1 MQNVQPFPVPPSIF
15 LNHHFESAKPRGKS
29 NLLLPL
35 KRYRSFIARTKIR
48 HLIPKSSMSTDASD
62 IQLSALAT
70 AFQEQ
75 QSGPGALWA
84 EITAL
89 SRQPGVVDI
98 GQGYP
103 DFGSNVI
110 AKQSAKRAISMDEK
124 TISGD
129 VPDARA
135 NQYAPIPGTKDML
148 DAVKRYYRETA
159 KNVSSVDETR
169 DTSLVTT
176 SATEAL
182 YVVFR
187 ALLNKGDEVM
197 TLSPFFPWYLA
208 HATVTECSLID
219 VPLNAEDGFVL
230 TEDMLE
236 QAYVK
241 SEKRVKIFVHCSPHN
256 PTGHVSSEEE
266 LKIIAKFCRKYNIV
280 AIADEVYERSTFIE
294 SKPHL
299 RLREYLPERTI
310 TCGTSSKLM
319 NLSGWR
325 VGWIYGPKVIIDAC
339 NTFHSYASFST
350 PTPLQAGV
358 SDALNDICDHANPG
372 EGVTPDENARI
383 LASNANLLASALTA
397 SGLTVYPAEGGF
409 FLVASVKNI
418 KSIDGDAIQ
427 YCKKLAREGAKVS
440 AVPMTPFYNP
450 AKAATNPT
458 DLVRFAICKKR
469 ATIEEAAKRIRENP
483 LV

>member
-1 MQNVQPFPVPPSIF
+1 MSDEKHNDDESIK
-15 LNHHFESAKPRGKS
+15 L
-29 NLLLPL
+29 
-35 KRYRSFIARTKIR
+35 
-48 HLIPKSSMSTDASD
+48 SS
-62 IQLSALAT
+62 LAT
-70 AFQEQ
+70 AFSRQ

-89 SRQPGVVDI
+89 SRQPGVIDI

-103 DFGSNVI
+103 DFGSNSI

-129 VPDARA
+129 IPDARA
-135 NQYAPIPGTKDML
+135 NQYAPIPGTRDML
-148 DAVKRYYRETA
+148 DAVKRYYRDTA
-159 KNVSSVDETR
+159 RNVSSVDESR

-176 SATEAL
+176 SATEGL

-208 HATVTECSLID
+208 HATVTECTLLE
-219 VPLNAEDGFVL
+219 VPLNPEDGFVV
-230 TEDMLE
+230 TEEMLE
-236 QAYVK
+236 RAYAK
-241 SEKRVKIFVHCSPHN
+241 SNKRVKIFVHCSPHN
-256 PTGHVSSEEE
+256 PTGHCASEEE
-266 LKIIAKFCRKYNIV
+266 LEIIARFCRNHKIV
-280 AIADEVYERSTFIE
+280 AIADEVYERSTFLE

-299 RLREYLPERTI
+299 RLREYLPERTV
-310 TCGTSSKLM
+310 TVGTSSKLM

-325 VGWIYGPKVIIDAC
+325 VGWIYGPKVIVDAC

-358 SDALNDICDHANPG
+358 ADALNDICDRAKPG
-372 EGVTPDENARI
+372 EGVTPDENAQI

-397 SGLTVYPAEGGF
+397 SGLKVYPPEGGF

-418 KSIDGDAIQ
+418 KSVDGDAIQ
-427 YCKKLAREGAKVS
+427 YCKNLARRGAKVS
-440 AVPMTPFYNP
+440 AVPMTPFYDP
-450 AKAATNPT
+450 SSPENPT

-469 ATIEEAAKRIRENP
+469 ETIAEAARRIRENP
-483 LV
+483 L

>member
-1 MQNVQPFPVPPSIF
+1 MNNTISDDTAAAGDEKHNDDESIE
-15 LNHHFESAKPRGKS
+15 L
-29 NLLLPL
+29 
-35 KRYRSFIARTKIR
+35 
-48 HLIPKSSMSTDASD
+48 SS
-62 IQLSALAT
+62 LAT
-70 AFQEQ
+70 AFSRQ

-89 SRQPGVVDI
+89 SRQPGVIDI

-103 DFGSNVI
+103 DFGSNSI

-129 VPDARA
+129 IPDARA
-135 NQYAPIPGTKDML
+135 NQYAPIPGTRDML
-148 DAVKRYYRETA
+148 DAVKRYYRDTA
-159 KNVSSVDETR
+159 RNVSSVDESR

-176 SATEAL
+176 SATEGL

-208 HATVTECSLID
+208 HATVTECTLLE
-219 VPLNAEDGFVL
+219 VPLNPEDGFVV
-230 TEDMLE
+230 TEEMLE
-236 QAYVK
+236 RAYAK
-241 SEKRVKIFVHCSPHN
+241 SNKRVKIFVHCSPHN
-256 PTGHVSSEEE
+256 PTGHCASEEE
-266 LKIIAKFCRKYNIV
+266 LEIIARFCRNHKIV
-280 AIADEVYERSTFIE
+280 AIADEVYERSTFLE

-299 RLREYLPERTI
+299 RLREYLPERTV
-310 TCGTSSKLM
+310 TVGTSSKLM

-325 VGWIYGPKVIIDAC
+325 VGWIYGPKVIVDAC

-358 SDALNDICDHANPG
+358 ADALNDICDRAKLG
-372 EGVTPDENARI
+372 EVGVTPDENAQI

-397 SGLTVYPAEGGF
+397 SGLKVYPPEGGF

-418 KSIDGDAIQ
+418 KSVDGDAIQ
-427 YCKKLAREGAKVS
+427 YCKNLARRGAKVS
-440 AVPMTPFYNP
+440 AVPMTPFYDP
-450 AKAATNPT
+450 SSPENPT

-469 ATIEEAAKRIRENP
+469 ETIAEAARRIRENP
-483 LV
+483 L

>member
-1 MQNVQPFPVPPSIF
+1 MNDNTIE
-15 LNHHFESAKPRGKS
+15 L
-29 NLLLPL
+29 
-35 KRYRSFIARTKIR
+35 
-48 HLIPKSSMSTDASD
+48 SS
-62 IQLSALAT
+62 LAT
-70 AFQEQ
+70 AFSRQ

-89 SRQPGVVDI
+89 SRQEGVIDI

-103 DFGSNVI
+103 DFGSNSI

-135 NQYAPIPGTKDML
+135 NQYAPIPGTRDML
-148 DAVKRYYRETA
+148 DAVRRYYRDTA
-159 KNVSSVDETR
+159 RNVSSVDESR
-169 DTSLVTT
+169 DSSLVTT
-176 SATEAL
+176 SATEGL

-208 HATVTECSLID
+208 HATVTECTLLG
-219 VPLNAEDGFVL
+219 VPLNPEDGFAV
-230 TEDMLE
+230 TEEMLE
-236 QAYVK
+236 RAYAK
-241 SEKRVKIFVHCSPHN
+241 SNKRVKIFVHCSPHN
-256 PTGHVSSEEE
+256 PTGHCASEEE
-266 LKIIAKFCRKYNIV
+266 LEIIARFCRNHKIV
-280 AIADEVYERSTFIE
+280 AIADEVYERSTFLE

-299 RLREYLPERTI
+299 RLREYLPERTV
-310 TCGTSSKLM
+310 TVGTSSKLM

-325 VGWIYGPKVIIDAC
+325 VGWIYGPKVIVDAC

-358 SDALNDICDHANPG
+358 ADALNDICDRAKPG
-372 EGVTPDENARI
+372 EGVTPDENAQI
-383 LASNANLLASALTA
+383 LASNAQILASALTA
-397 SGLTVYPAEGGF
+397 SGLKVYPPEGGF

-418 KSIDGDAIQ
+418 KSVDGDAIQ
-427 YCKKLAREGAKVS
+427 YCKNLARRGAKVS
-440 AVPMTPFYNP
+440 AVPMTPFYDP
-450 AKAATNPT
+450 SSPENPT

-469 ATIEEAAKRIRENP
+469 ETIAEAARRIRENP
-483 LV
+483 L

>member
-1 MQNVQPFPVPPSIF
+1 MHSLHTTKPQLILAQERQKQTSRRSKTIVVPVM
-15 LNHHFESAKPRGKS
+15 S
-29 NLLLPL
+29 NDTVEL
-35 KRYRSFIARTKIR
+35 
-48 HLIPKSSMSTDASD
+48 SS
-62 IQLSALAT
+62 LAT
-70 AFQEQ
+70 AFSRQ

-89 SRQPGVVDI
+89 SRQEGVIDI

-103 DFGSNVI
+103 DFGSNAI

-135 NQYAPIPGTKDML
+135 NQYAPIPGTADML
-148 DAVKRYYRETA
+148 DAVKRYYRDTA
-159 KNVSSVDETR
+159 RNVSSVDESR
-169 DTSLVTT
+169 DSSLVTT
-176 SATEAL
+176 SATEGL

-208 HATVTECSLID
+208 HATVTECTLLG
-219 VPLNAEDGFVL
+219 VPLNPEDGFAV
-230 TEDMLE
+230 TEEMLE
-236 QAYVK
+236 RAYAK
-241 SEKRVKIFVHCSPHN
+241 SNKRVKIFVHCSPHN
-256 PTGHVSSEEE
+256 PTGHCASEEE
-266 LKIIAKFCRKYNIV
+266 LEIIARFCRNHKIV
-280 AIADEVYERSTFIE
+280 AIADEVYERSTFLE

-299 RLREYLPERTI
+299 RLREYLPERTV
-310 TCGTSSKLM
+310 TVGTSSKLM

-325 VGWIYGPKVIIDAC
+325 VGWIYGPKVIVDAC

-358 SDALNDICDHANPG
+358 ADALNDICDRAKPG
-372 EGVTPDENARI
+372 EGVTPDENAKI
-383 LASNANLLASALTA
+383 LASNAQILASALTA
-397 SGLTVYPAEGGF
+397 SGLKVYPPEGGF

-418 KSIDGDAIQ
+418 KSVDGDAIQ
-427 YCKKLAREGAKVS
+427 YCKNLARRGAKVS
-440 AVPMTPFYNP
+440 AVPMTPFYDP
-450 AKAATNPT
+450 SSPENPT

-469 ATIEEAAKRIRENP
+469 ETIAEAARRIRENP
-483 LV
+483 L

>member
-1 MQNVQPFPVPPSIF
+1 MNNTISDEKHNNDESIE
-15 LNHHFESAKPRGKS
+15 L
-29 NLLLPL
+29 
-35 KRYRSFIARTKIR
+35 
-48 HLIPKSSMSTDASD
+48 SS
-62 IQLSALAT
+62 LAT
-70 AFQEQ
+70 AFSRQ

-89 SRQPGVVDI
+89 SRQPGVIDI

-103 DFGSNVI
+103 DFGSNSI

-129 VPDARA
+129 IPDARA
-135 NQYAPIPGTKDML
+135 NQYAPIPGTRDML
-148 DAVKRYYRETA
+148 DAVKRYYRDTA
-159 KNVSSVDETR
+159 RNVSSVDESR

-176 SATEAL
+176 SATEGL

-208 HATVTECSLID
+208 HATVTECTLLG
-219 VPLNAEDGFVL
+219 VPLNPEDGFAV
-230 TEDMLE
+230 TEEMLE
-236 QAYVK
+236 RAYAK
-241 SEKRVKIFVHCSPHN
+241 SNKRVKIFVHCSPHN
-256 PTGHVSSEEE
+256 PTGHCASEEE
-266 LKIIAKFCRKYNIV
+266 LEIIARFCRNHKIV
-280 AIADEVYERSTFIE
+280 AIADEVYERSTFLE

-299 RLREYLPERTI
+299 RLREYLPERTV
-310 TCGTSSKLM
+310 TVGTSSKLM

-325 VGWIYGPKVIIDAC
+325 VGWIYGPKVIVDAC

-358 SDALNDICDHANPG
+358 ADALNDICDRAKPG
-372 EGVTPDENARI
+372 EGVTPDENAQI

-397 SGLTVYPAEGGF
+397 SGLKVYPPEGGF

-418 KSIDGDAIQ
+418 KSVDGDAIQ
-427 YCKKLAREGAKVS
+427 YCKNLARRGAKVS
-440 AVPMTPFYNP
+440 AVPMTPFYDP
-450 AKAATNPT
+450 SSPENPT

-469 ATIEEAAKRIRENP
+469 ETIAEAARRIRENP
-483 LV
+483 L

>member
-1 MQNVQPFPVPPSIF
+1 MHS
-15 LNHHFESAKPRGKS
+15 
-29 NLLLPL
+29 
-35 KRYRSFIARTKIR
+35 
-48 HLIPKSSMSTDASD
+48 
-62 IQLSALAT
+62 LAT
-70 AFQEQ
+70 TKPQLILAHERHKQQSRRRSKTIVVPVMSNTVELSSLATVFSRQ

-89 SRQPGVVDI
+89 SRQEGVIDI

-103 DFGSNVI
+103 DFGSNAI

-135 NQYAPIPGTKDML
+135 NQYAPIPGTRDML
-148 DAVKRYYRETA
+148 DAVKRYYRDTA
-159 KNVSSVDETR
+159 RNVSSVDESR
-169 DTSLVTT
+169 DSSLVTT
-176 SATEAL
+176 SATEGL

-208 HATVTECSLID
+208 HATVTECTLLG
-219 VPLNAEDGFVL
+219 VPLNPEDGFVV
-230 TEDMLE
+230 TEEMLE
-236 QAYVK
+236 RAYAK
-241 SEKRVKIFVHCSPHN
+241 SNKRVKIFVHCSPHN
-256 PTGHVSSEEE
+256 PTGHCASEEE
-266 LKIIAKFCRKYNIV
+266 LEIIARFCRNHKIV
-280 AIADEVYERSTFIE
+280 AIADEVYERSTFLE

-299 RLREYLPERTI
+299 RLREYLPERTV
-310 TCGTSSKLM
+310 TVGTSSKLM

-325 VGWIYGPKVIIDAC
+325 VGWIYGPKVIVDAC

-358 SDALNDICDHANPG
+358 ADALNDICDRAKPG
-372 EGVTPDENARI
+372 EGVTPDENAQI
-383 LASNANLLASALTA
+383 LASNAQILASALTA
-397 SGLTVYPAEGGF
+397 SGLKVYPPEGGF

-418 KSIDGDAIQ
+418 KSVDGDAIQ
-427 YCKKLAREGAKVS
+427 YCKNLARRGAKVS
-440 AVPMTPFYNP
+440 AVPMTPFYDP
-450 AKAATNPT
+450 SSPENPT

-469 ATIEEAAKRIRENP
+469 ETIAEAARRIRENP
-483 LV
+483 L

>member
-1 MQNVQPFPVPPSIF
+1 MHSLHTTKPQLILAQERQKQTSRRSKTIVVPVM
-15 LNHHFESAKPRGKS
+15 S
-29 NLLLPL
+29 NDTVEL
-35 KRYRSFIARTKIR
+35 
-48 HLIPKSSMSTDASD
+48 SS
-62 IQLSALAT
+62 LAT
-70 AFQEQ
+70 AFSRQ

-89 SRQPGVVDI
+89 SRQEGVIDI

-103 DFGSNVI
+103 DFGSNAI

-135 NQYAPIPGTKDML
+135 NQYAPIPGTADML
-148 DAVKRYYRETA
+148 DAVKRYYRDTA
-159 KNVSSVDETR
+159 RNVSSVDESR
-169 DTSLVTT
+169 DSSLVTT
-176 SATEAL
+176 SATEGL

-208 HATVTECSLID
+208 HATVTECTLLG
-219 VPLNAEDGFVL
+219 VPLNPEDGFAV
-230 TEDMLE
+230 TEEMLE
-236 QAYVK
+236 RAYAK
-241 SEKRVKIFVHCSPHN
+241 SNKRVKIFVHCSPHN
-256 PTGHVSSEEE
+256 PTGHCASEEE
-266 LKIIAKFCRKYNIV
+266 LEIIARFCRNHKIV
-280 AIADEVYERSTFIE
+280 AIADEVYERSTFLE

-299 RLREYLPERTI
+299 RLREYLPERTV
-310 TCGTSSKLM
+310 TVGTSSKLM

-325 VGWIYGPKVIIDAC
+325 VGWIYGPKVIVDAC

-358 SDALNDICDHANPG
+358 ADALNDICDRAKPG
-372 EGVTPDENARI
+372 EGVTPDENAQI
-383 LASNANLLASALTA
+383 LASNAQILASALTA
-397 SGLTVYPAEGGF
+397 SGLKVYPPEGGF

-418 KSIDGDAIQ
+418 KSVDGDAIQ
-427 YCKKLAREGAKVS
+427 YCKNLARRGAKVS
-440 AVPMTPFYNP
+440 AVPMTPFYDP
-450 AKAATNPT
+450 SSPENPT

-469 ATIEEAAKRIRENP
+469 ETIAEAARRIRENP
-483 LV
+483 L

>member
-1 MQNVQPFPVPPSIF
+1 MHSLHTTKPQLILAQERQKQTSRRSKTIVVPVM
-15 LNHHFESAKPRGKS
+15 S
-29 NLLLPL
+29 NDTVEL
-35 KRYRSFIARTKIR
+35 
-48 HLIPKSSMSTDASD
+48 SS
-62 IQLSALAT
+62 LAT
-70 AFQEQ
+70 AFSRQ

-89 SRQPGVVDI
+89 SRQEGVIDI

-103 DFGSNVI
+103 DFGSNSI

-135 NQYAPIPGTKDML
+135 NQYAPIPGTADML
-148 DAVKRYYRETA
+148 DTVKRYYRDTA
-159 KNVSSVDETR
+159 RNVSSVDESR
-169 DTSLVTT
+169 DSSLVTT
-176 SATEAL
+176 SATEGL

-208 HATVTECSLID
+208 HATVTECTLLG
-219 VPLNAEDGFVL
+219 VPLNPEDGFAV
-230 TEDMLE
+230 TEELLE
-236 QAYVK
+236 RAYAK
-241 SEKRVKIFVHCSPHN
+241 SNKRVKIFVHCSPHN
-256 PTGHVSSEEE
+256 PTGHCASEEE
-266 LKIIAKFCRKYNIV
+266 LEIIARFCRNHKIV
-280 AIADEVYERSTFIE
+280 AIADEVYERSTFLE

-299 RLREYLPERTI
+299 RLREYLPERTV
-310 TCGTSSKLM
+310 TVGTSSKLM

-325 VGWIYGPKVIIDAC
+325 VGWIYGPKVIVDAC

-358 SDALNDICDHANPG
+358 ADALNDICDRAKPG
-372 EGVTPDENARI
+372 EGVTPDENAQI
-383 LASNANLLASALTA
+383 LASNAQILASALTA
-397 SGLTVYPAEGGF
+397 SGLKVYPPEGGF

-418 KSIDGDAIQ
+418 KSVDGDAIQ
-427 YCKKLAREGAKVS
+427 YCKNLARRGAKVS
-440 AVPMTPFYNP
+440 AVPMTPFYDP
-450 AKAATNPT
+450 SSPENPT

-469 ATIEEAAKRIRENP
+469 ETIAEAARRIRENP
-483 LV
+483 L

>member
-1 MQNVQPFPVPPSIF
+1 MSDTMSDEKHNDDESIK
-15 LNHHFESAKPRGKS
+15 L
-29 NLLLPL
+29 
-35 KRYRSFIARTKIR
+35 
-48 HLIPKSSMSTDASD
+48 SS
-62 IQLSALAT
+62 LAT
-70 AFQEQ
+70 AFSRQ

-89 SRQPGVVDI
+89 SRQPGVIDI

-103 DFGSNVI
+103 DFGSNSI

-129 VPDARA
+129 IPDARA
-135 NQYAPIPGTKDML
+135 NQYAPIPGTRDML
-148 DAVKRYYRETA
+148 DAVKRYYRDTA
-159 KNVSSVDETR
+159 RNVSSVDESR

-176 SATEAL
+176 SATEGL

-208 HATVTECSLID
+208 HATVTECTLLE
-219 VPLNAEDGFVL
+219 VPLNPEDGFVV
-230 TEDMLE
+230 TEEMLE
-236 QAYVK
+236 RAYAK
-241 SEKRVKIFVHCSPHN
+241 SNKRVKIFVHCSPHN
-256 PTGHVSSEEE
+256 PTGHCASEEE
-266 LKIIAKFCRKYNIV
+266 LEIIARFCRNHKIV
-280 AIADEVYERSTFIE
+280 AIADEVYERSTFLE

-299 RLREYLPERTI
+299 RLREYLPERTV
-310 TCGTSSKLM
+310 TVGTSSKLM

-325 VGWIYGPKVIIDAC
+325 VGWIYGPKVIVDAC

-358 SDALNDICDHANPG
+358 ADALNDICDRAKPG
-372 EGVTPDENARI
+372 EGVTPDENAQI

-397 SGLTVYPAEGGF
+397 SGLKVYPPEGGF

-418 KSIDGDAIQ
+418 KSVDGDAIQ
-427 YCKKLAREGAKVS
+427 YCKNLARRGAKVS
-440 AVPMTPFYNP
+440 AVPMTPFYDP
-450 AKAATNPT
+450 SSPENPT

-469 ATIEEAAKRIRENP
+469 ETIAEAARRIRENP
-483 LV
+483 L

>member
-1 MQNVQPFPVPPSIF
+1 MSDTTSDEKHNDDESIK
-15 LNHHFESAKPRGKS
+15 L
-29 NLLLPL
+29 
-35 KRYRSFIARTKIR
+35 
-48 HLIPKSSMSTDASD
+48 SS
-62 IQLSALAT
+62 LAT
-70 AFQEQ
+70 AFSRQ

-89 SRQPGVVDI
+89 SRQPGVIDI

-103 DFGSNVI
+103 DFGSNSI

-129 VPDARA
+129 IPDARA
-135 NQYAPIPGTKDML
+135 NQYAPIPGTRDML
-148 DAVKRYYRETA
+148 DAVKRYYRDTA
-159 KNVSSVDETR
+159 RNISSVDESR

-176 SATEAL
+176 SATEGL

-208 HATVTECSLID
+208 HATVTECTLLG
-219 VPLNAEDGFVL
+219 VPLNPEDGFAV
-230 TEDMLE
+230 TEEMLE
-236 QAYVK
+236 RAYAK
-241 SEKRVKIFVHCSPHN
+241 SNKRVKIFVHCSPHN
-256 PTGHVSSEEE
+256 PTGHCASEEE
-266 LKIIAKFCRKYNIV
+266 LEIIARFCRNHKIV
-280 AIADEVYERSTFIE
+280 AIADEVYERSTFLE

-299 RLREYLPERTI
+299 RLREYLPERTV
-310 TCGTSSKLM
+310 TVGTSSKLM

-325 VGWIYGPKVIIDAC
+325 VGWIYGPKVIVDAC
-339 NTFHSYASFST
+339 NTLHSYASFST

-358 SDALNDICDHANPG
+358 ADALNDICDRAKPG
-372 EGVTPDENARI
+372 EGVTPDENAQI

-397 SGLTVYPAEGGF
+397 SGLKVYPPEGGF

-418 KSIDGDAIQ
+418 KSVDGDAIQ
-427 YCKKLAREGAKVS
+427 YCKNLARRGAKVS
-440 AVPMTPFYNP
+440 AVPMTPFYDP
-450 AKAATNPT
+450 SSPENPT

-469 ATIEEAAKRIRENP
+469 ETIAEAARRIRENP
-483 LV
+483 L

>member
-1 MQNVQPFPVPPSIF
+1 MNNTISDEKHNNDESIE
-15 LNHHFESAKPRGKS
+15 L
-29 NLLLPL
+29 
-35 KRYRSFIARTKIR
+35 
-48 HLIPKSSMSTDASD
+48 SS
-62 IQLSALAT
+62 LAT
-70 AFQEQ
+70 AFSRQ

-89 SRQPGVVDI
+89 SRQPGVIDI

-103 DFGSNVI
+103 DFGSNSI

-129 VPDARA
+129 IPDARA
-135 NQYAPIPGTKDML
+135 NQYAPIPGTRDML
-148 DAVKRYYRETA
+148 DAVKRYYRDTA
-159 KNVSSVDETR
+159 RNVSSVDESR

-176 SATEAL
+176 SATEGL

-208 HATVTECSLID
+208 HATVTECTLLG
-219 VPLNAEDGFVL
+219 VPLNPEDGFAV
-230 TEDMLE
+230 TEELLE
-236 QAYVK
+236 RAYAK
-241 SEKRVKIFVHCSPHN
+241 SNKRVKIFVHCSPHN
-256 PTGHVSSEEE
+256 PTGHCASEEE
-266 LKIIAKFCRKYNIV
+266 LEIIARFCRNHKIV
-280 AIADEVYERSTFIE
+280 AIADEVYERSTFLE

-299 RLREYLPERTI
+299 RLREYLPERTV
-310 TCGTSSKLM
+310 TVGTSSKLM

-325 VGWIYGPKVIIDAC
+325 VGWIYGPKVIVDAC

-358 SDALNDICDHANPG
+358 ADALNDICDRAKPG
-372 EGVTPDENARI
+372 EGVTPDENAQI

-397 SGLTVYPAEGGF
+397 SGLKVYPPEGGF

-418 KSIDGDAIQ
+418 KSVDGDAIQ
-427 YCKKLAREGAKVS
+427 YCKNLARRGAKVS
-440 AVPMTPFYNP
+440 AVPMTPFYDP
-450 AKAATNPT
+450 SSPENPT

-469 ATIEEAAKRIRENP
+469 ETIAEAARRIRENP
-483 LV
+483 L

>member
-1 MQNVQPFPVPPSIF
+1 MSDTMSDEKHNDDESIK
-15 LNHHFESAKPRGKS
+15 L
-29 NLLLPL
+29 
-35 KRYRSFIARTKIR
+35 
-48 HLIPKSSMSTDASD
+48 SS
-62 IQLSALAT
+62 LAT
-70 AFQEQ
+70 AFSRQ

-89 SRQPGVVDI
+89 SRQPGVIDI

-103 DFGSNVI
+103 DFGSNSI

-129 VPDARA
+129 IPDARA
-135 NQYAPIPGTKDML
+135 NQYAPIPGTRDML
-148 DAVKRYYRETA
+148 DAVKRYYRDTA
-159 KNVSSVDETR
+159 RNISSVDESR

-176 SATEAL
+176 SATEGL

-208 HATVTECSLID
+208 HATVTECTLLE
-219 VPLNAEDGFVL
+219 VPLNPEDGFVV
-230 TEDMLE
+230 TEEMLE
-236 QAYVK
+236 RAYAK
-241 SEKRVKIFVHCSPHN
+241 SNKRVKIFVHCSPHN
-256 PTGHVSSEEE
+256 PTGHCASEEE
-266 LKIIAKFCRKYNIV
+266 LEIIARFCRNHKIV
-280 AIADEVYERSTFIE
+280 AIADEVYERSTFLE

-299 RLREYLPERTI
+299 RLREYLPERTV
-310 TCGTSSKLM
+310 TVGTSSKLM

-325 VGWIYGPKVIIDAC
+325 VGWIYGPKVIVDAC

-358 SDALNDICDHANPG
+358 ADALNDICDRAKPG
-372 EGVTPDENARI
+372 EGVTPDENAQI

-397 SGLTVYPAEGGF
+397 SGLKVYPPEGGF

-418 KSIDGDAIQ
+418 KSVDGDAIQ
-427 YCKKLAREGAKVS
+427 YCKNLARRGAKVS
-440 AVPMTPFYNP
+440 AVPMTPFYDP
-450 AKAATNPT
+450 SSPENPT

-469 ATIEEAAKRIRENP
+469 ETIAEAARRIRENP
-483 LV
+483 L

>member
-1 MQNVQPFPVPPSIF
+1 MHSLHTTKPQLILAQERQKQTSRRSKTIVVPVM
-15 LNHHFESAKPRGKS
+15 S
-29 NLLLPL
+29 NDTVEL
-35 KRYRSFIARTKIR
+35 
-48 HLIPKSSMSTDASD
+48 SS
-62 IQLSALAT
+62 LAT
-70 AFQEQ
+70 AFSRQ

-89 SRQPGVVDI
+89 SRQEGVIDI

-103 DFGSNVI
+103 DFGSNAI

-135 NQYAPIPGTKDML
+135 NQYAPIPGTADML
-148 DAVKRYYRETA
+148 DAVKRYYRDTVR
-159 KNVSSVDETR
+159 NVSSVDESR
-169 DTSLVTT
+169 DSSLVTT
-176 SATEAL
+176 SATEGL

-208 HATVTECSLID
+208 HATVTECTLLG
-219 VPLNAEDGFVL
+219 VPLNPEDGFAV
-230 TEDMLE
+230 TEEMLE
-236 QAYVK
+236 RAYAK
-241 SEKRVKIFVHCSPHN
+241 SNKRVKIFVHCSPHN
-256 PTGHVSSEEE
+256 PTGHCASEEE
-266 LKIIAKFCRKYNIV
+266 LEIIARFCRNHKIV
-280 AIADEVYERSTFIE
+280 AIADEVYERSTFLE

-299 RLREYLPERTI
+299 RLREYLPERTV
-310 TCGTSSKLM
+310 TVGTSSKLM

-325 VGWIYGPKVIIDAC
+325 VGWIYGPKVIVDAC

-358 SDALNDICDHANPG
+358 ADALNDICDRAKPG
-372 EGVTPDENARI
+372 EGVTPDENAQI
-383 LASNANLLASALTA
+383 LASNAQILASALTA
-397 SGLTVYPAEGGF
+397 SGLKVYPPEGGF

-418 KSIDGDAIQ
+418 KSVDGDAIQ
-427 YCKKLAREGAKVS
+427 YCKNLARRGAKVS
-440 AVPMTPFYNP
+440 AVPMTPFYDP
-450 AKAATNPT
+450 SSPENPT

-469 ATIEEAAKRIRENP
+469 ETIAEAARRIRENP
-483 LV
+483 L

>member
-1 MQNVQPFPVPPSIF
+1 MNNTISDDTAAAGDEKHNDDESIE
-15 LNHHFESAKPRGKS
+15 L
-29 NLLLPL
+29 
-35 KRYRSFIARTKIR
+35 
-48 HLIPKSSMSTDASD
+48 SS
-62 IQLSALAT
+62 LAT
-70 AFQEQ
+70 AFSRQ

-89 SRQPGVVDI
+89 SRQPGVIDI

-103 DFGSNVI
+103 DFGSNSI

-129 VPDARA
+129 IPDARA
-135 NQYAPIPGTKDML
+135 NQYAPIPGTRDML
-148 DAVKRYYRETA
+148 DAVKRYYRDTA
-159 KNVSSVDETR
+159 RNVSSVDESR

-176 SATEAL
+176 SATEGL

-208 HATVTECSLID
+208 HATVTECTLLE
-219 VPLNAEDGFVL
+219 VPLNPEDGFVV
-230 TEDMLE
+230 TEEMLE
-236 QAYVK
+236 RAYAK
-241 SEKRVKIFVHCSPHN
+241 SNKRVKIFVHCSPHN
-256 PTGHVSSEEE
+256 PTGHCASEEE
-266 LKIIAKFCRKYNIV
+266 LEIIARFCRNHKIV
-280 AIADEVYERSTFIE
+280 AIADEVYERSTFLE

-299 RLREYLPERTI
+299 RLREYLPERTV
-310 TCGTSSKLM
+310 TVGTSSKLM

-325 VGWIYGPKVIIDAC
+325 VGWIYGPKVIVDAC

-358 SDALNDICDHANPG
+358 ADALNDICDRAKPG
-372 EGVTPDENARI
+372 EGVTPDENAQI
-383 LASNANLLASALTA
+383 LASNAQILASALTA
-397 SGLTVYPAEGGF
+397 SGLKVYPPEGGF

-418 KSIDGDAIQ
+418 KSVDGDAIQ
-427 YCKKLAREGAKVS
+427 YCKNLARRGAKVS
-440 AVPMTPFYNP
+440 AVPMTPFYDP
-450 AKAATNPT
+450 SSPENPT

-469 ATIEEAAKRIRENP
+469 ETIAEAARRIRENP
-483 LV
+483 L

>member
-1 MQNVQPFPVPPSIF
+1 MNNTISDEKHNNDESIE
-15 LNHHFESAKPRGKS
+15 L
-29 NLLLPL
+29 
-35 KRYRSFIARTKIR
+35 
-48 HLIPKSSMSTDASD
+48 SS
-62 IQLSALAT
+62 LAT
-70 AFQEQ
+70 AFSRQ

-89 SRQPGVVDI
+89 SRQPGVIDI

-103 DFGSNVI
+103 DFGSNSI

-129 VPDARA
+129 IPDTRA
-135 NQYAPIPGTKDML
+135 NQYAPIPGTRDML
-148 DAVKRYYRETA
+148 DAVKRYYRDTA
-159 KNVSSVDETR
+159 RNVSSVDESR

-176 SATEAL
+176 SATEGL

-208 HATVTECSLID
+208 HATVTECTLLG
-219 VPLNAEDGFVL
+219 VPLNPEDGFAV
-230 TEDMLE
+230 TEEMLE
-236 QAYVK
+236 RAYAK
-241 SEKRVKIFVHCSPHN
+241 SNKRVKIFVHCSPHN
-256 PTGHVSSEEE
+256 PTGHCASEEE
-266 LKIIAKFCRKYNIV
+266 LEIIARFCRNHKIV
-280 AIADEVYERSTFIE
+280 AIADEVYERSTFLE

-299 RLREYLPERTI
+299 RLREYLPERTV
-310 TCGTSSKLM
+310 TVGTSSKLM

-325 VGWIYGPKVIIDAC
+325 VGWIYGPKVIVDAC

-358 SDALNDICDHANPG
+358 ADALNDICDRAKPG
-372 EGVTPDENARI
+372 EGVTPDENAQI

-397 SGLTVYPAEGGF
+397 SGLKVYPPEGGF

-418 KSIDGDAIQ
+418 KSVDGDAIQ
-427 YCKKLAREGAKVS
+427 YCKNLARRGAKVS
-440 AVPMTPFYNP
+440 AVPMTPFYDP
-450 AKAATNPT
+450 SSPENPT

-469 ATIEEAAKRIRENP
+469 ETIAEAARRIRENP
-483 LV
+483 L